1 MVTMSNDFATDM
13 PRNSAVRD
21 LCVASA
27 DTTNLAKPE
36 RLTTPDEAAG
46 RAARRTLENKRENR
60 QKLDWLAAKDRASVH
75 STLVLGG

>member
-1 MVTMSNDFATDM
+1 M

-27 DTTNLAKPE
+27 DTTNPAQPQ
-36 RLTTPDEAAG
+36 RLTTPEQAAG
-46 RAARRTLENKRENR
+46 RTRKKKRENR
-60 QKLDWLAAKDRASVH
+60 KKLDWLAVKDRASVH